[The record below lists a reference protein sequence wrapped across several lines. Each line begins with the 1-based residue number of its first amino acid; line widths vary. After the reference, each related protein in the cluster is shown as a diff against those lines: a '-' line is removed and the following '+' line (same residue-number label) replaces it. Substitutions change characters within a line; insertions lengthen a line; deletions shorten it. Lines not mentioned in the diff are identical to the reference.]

1 MENRPSRSP
10 GWGGVAFALLLIG
23 VGGWYLLRNT
33 FGLDLPELDGETVWP
48 ILVVLLGVAILVRA
62 MGRRSEAP

>member
-10 GWGGVAFALLLIG
+10 GWGGVVFALLLIG